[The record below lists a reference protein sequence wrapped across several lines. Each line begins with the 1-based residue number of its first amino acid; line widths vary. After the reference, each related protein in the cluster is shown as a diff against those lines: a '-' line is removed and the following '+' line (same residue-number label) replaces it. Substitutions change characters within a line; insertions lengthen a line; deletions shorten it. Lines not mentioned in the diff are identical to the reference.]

1 MGIYPGLGLPDVL
14 SSLLPIPGS
23 TVLSGRLL
31 SDITIDLVNIQH
43 GCHVT
48 SNISMVNTGSGTIQN
63 AMFKGA
69 ILKLKKICFKNI
81 SKIKSEIQIQTAT
94 YKLYIHE

>member
-1 MGIYPGLGLPDVL
+1 
-14 SSLLPIPGS
+14 
-23 TVLSGRLL
+23 
-31 SDITIDLVNIQH
+31 
-43 GCHVT
+43 
-48 SNISMVNTGSGTIQN
+48 MVNTGSGTIQN

-94 YKLYIHE
+94 YKLYIHEYKHQSDRGHRDKYKITFQHPNLEI